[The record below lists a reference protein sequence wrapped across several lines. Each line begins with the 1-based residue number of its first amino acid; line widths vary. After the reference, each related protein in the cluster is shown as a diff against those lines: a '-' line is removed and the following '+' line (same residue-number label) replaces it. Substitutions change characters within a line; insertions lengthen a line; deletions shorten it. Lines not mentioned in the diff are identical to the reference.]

1 MTKQFDLSVIGTG
14 NAASTTR
21 LPVVK
26 PDDGSRSS
34 ILFRLPEPVL
44 FGCDPE
50 KVIVG
55 AAELVGWQDGS
66 EERRSRGGPA
76 TGLARSGALQACRN
90 CAEWGHVR
98 QGCAGVERA

>member
-1 MTKQFDLSVIGTG
+1 MTKQFDVSVIGTG
-14 NAASTTR
+14 NTASTTR

-44 FGCDPE
+44 FGCDRE

-55 AAELVGWQDGS
+55 AAELIGWQDGS
-66 EERRSRGGPA
+66 EEKAFARRACDWIGPIW
-76 TGLARSGALQACRN
+76 
-90 CAEWGHVR
+90 CASSV
-98 QGCAGVERA
+98 